1 MKETVEQRQQLVTLP
16 HIKFGFL
23 NRTPFFIREN
33 DVPGWFGD
41 ESGDTV
47 VYAPSTR
54 GIAHACFEM
63 VNKGTQ

>member
-1 MKETVEQRQQLVTLP
+1 MKETVEQRQQLVTPP

-23 NRTPFFIREN
+23 NITLFFIREN
-33 DVPGWFGD
+33 DVPGWFVD

-54 GIAHACFEM
+54 GIVHACFEM
-63 VNKGTQ
+63 GNKGTR